1 MAYRN
6 FRPCKGCDPPNISKR
21 EPRCYDDKKIV
32 HILVDLSMG
41 APVEITLKESKDH
54 QQNGYYLQFDRN
66 KRLIHFQPFGD
77 STVQEIS
84 LVDICTIK
92 YSSY

>member
-1 MAYRN
+1 MASRKY
-6 FRPCKGCDPPNISKR
+6 RPCKGCDSSLPSKR
-21 EPRCYDDKKIV
+21 ELRCYDDKKII

-54 QQNGYYLQFDRN
+54 QQNGYFLRFDRH
-66 KRLIHFQPFGD
+66 KRLLYFQPFGD
-77 STVQEIS
+77 VAVQEIFLS
-84 LVDICTIK
+84 DICTIK